1 MLGSLHP
8 TADGKYVLRFE
19 LHLAQS
25 REIVWHALTQPEPRS
40 CWFPARVEFE
50 PRAGAPLRFKPTKV
64 QIEKFGIPA
73 DQVGTGEVLQAN
85 PPALLEYSWG
95 DEVLRWELTEDP
107 SGGTTL
113 VFANTIIDAS
123 DAPAIA
129 AAWHAGL
136 EIVKSQLDGTKPES
150 SMWERAEELTSDYA
164 TTMR

>member
-1 MLGSLHP
+1 MLGTLHP
-8 TADGKYVLRFE
+8 TADGRFVLRFE
-19 LHLAQS
+19 LHLAQR
-25 REIVWHALTQPEPRS
+25 REMVWHALTQPEPRS
-40 CWFPARVEFE
+40 CWFPAQVQFE
-50 PRAGAPLRFKPTKV
+50 PRAGAQLSFRPTKV
-64 QIEKFGIPA
+64 QVEKFGIPA

-85 PPALLEYSWG
+85 PPALLEFTWG
-95 DEVLRWELTEDP
+95 DEVLRWELAEDS

-113 VFANTIIDAS
+113 IFANTIADAS